1 MRDNWLQLRN
11 LVKPTSVL
19 LSLGFLVAVLLPV
32 TADPPASRGKTAAQ
46 LRQSLSQVHRKI
58 REKRAQ
64 LRSTKRQEKRI
75 TSEIEEVEHRLL
87 RTQARLEY
95 VQKRLRTLERQHVV
109 VTRRIEETERR
120 LADRRRVL
128 AFRLRQTYYQG
139 RDGYLHVLL
148 ASRSMSDYMSRS
160 FYVQKI
166 IDADTRLIEA
176 IRTDEEMLRRDRA
189 ALEKQAAEQRRLQAE
204 LVRRTAEYRQD
215 RDRKRDL
222 LADVRSTRK
231 SLEEALDVL
240 EEASREIE
248 ARIRAM
254 QQTARGRARLLKAWT
269 GRFIRPVN
277 GPVTSEF
284 GMRYHPILRRY
295 RMHNGVDFSASSGS
309 PILAAADGEVILATY
324 MRGYGNTVV
333 VDHGGGVTTLY
344 AHCSALLVS
353 EGQTVRQ
360 GQVIARVGST
370 GLSTG
375 PHLHFEVRHNGT
387 PVNPR

>member
-1 MRDNWLQLRN
+1 MRESRLQLRN

-19 LSLGFLVAVLLPV
+19 LSVGFLVAVLLPV
-32 TADPPASRGKTAAQ
+32 TADPQTSRGKTAAQ

-95 VQKRLRTLERQHVV
+95 VQKRLKTLERQHDV

-120 LADRRRVL
+120 LAERRRVL

-269 GRFIRPVN
+269 GRFIRPVD

-309 PILAAADGEVILATY
+309 PIRAAADGEVILATY

-353 EGQTVRQ
+353 EGQAVRQ